1 LSIVLI
7 QYTKRPGGCREAI
20 CQHAQWSA
28 YLQTAGPADR
38 KRGYREILKPGD
50 QLPTVREVALE
61 LTVNPN
67 TVARAYRELEH
78 RGIIESFQGRGTFIA
93 GSVRPPLAA
102 EKELLIKQ
110 QLDELLQEARQL
122 NIKPADLK
130 RIFEIALKQWDKEV

>member
-1 LSIVLI
+1 VKLFVNTRSGVPIYKQLVQQI
-7 QYTKRPGGCREAI
+7 EKGVIG
-20 CQHAQWSA
+20 
-28 YLQTAGPADR
+28 
-38 KRGYREILKPGD
+38 EILKPGD

-130 RIFEIALKQWDKEV
+130 RIFEIALKQWEKTCYEK